1 MNKRL
6 LRSMAALMSVAIVL
20 SAGITQAFAATA
32 DEDGYTKVAEWTDT
46 TDVPSAKW
54 WIGSTGTDK
63 TGIAGK
69 SEDDKSILLA
79 YNPPASGTH
88 NGRVYVTA
96 GNLSAAATYYVCEL
110 NAMFVNTEIAL
121 RGSNNEVI
129 GSTIKTNDGKWHKVL
144 WYIDVTGGPKGD
156 LTNDTY
162 PTYAYVDGVYV
173 GTTNVSAKNV
183 QGNNT
188 GKLECNTRLG
198 MYNAKADSKA
208 YLDDIHIYSTNVL
221 PTAAKTASASL
232 GGDGVTVDGNKVVL
246 PSGSTLADVATANA
260 ANLDVRAYTND
271 KMLAELSDTEILRT
285 GYTLVTEDKETKALK
300 YYTID
305 MGDGYVGSFNSSN
318 DPVSKLTFP
327 TAGTSGAGTKENLAE
342 IETVTAIAGKAS
354 DDESILLKYR
364 AVQNAGNTHN
374 GRVYVSTGN
383 MNADADYYVCE
394 ANIKCENTE
403 IALRGSNNEVVGGTF
418 STKDGKWHKIIWY
431 VDLSGGPKSD
441 VTNDT
446 YNAYMFMDGAQV
458 ANNTVTAKNMQ
469 SSNTD
474 KFEFNTRLGMYGATA
489 ESKAYLDDIHIY
501 ATNVQPTAEQSG
513 AEALVRPADVE
524 VNGKV
529 VTIPKGS
536 TLEAIKEANSDKL
549 NIRAYTSSAMTEIV
563 PDSVVIGRGYVIV
576 AEDKQTKALSYY
588 DIQRRKG
595 NFDIEIDNV
604 NGTSA
609 ELVIVNKES
618 ERSVVV
624 VVTAWDGEK
633 YVAKTVTR
641 YSLAVSNDEQTFTLN
656 YSSLGG
662 ENDTIEIAVWDYSG
676 AYPKNLGEEISQYQ
690 R

>member
-1 MNKRL
+1 MIKMKRKFS
-6 LRSMAALMSVAIVL
+6 RSIAALLSAAMVL
-20 SAGITQAFAATA
+20 SVGVTSVFAATA
-32 DEDGYTKVAEWTDT
+32 DEDGYNLLFECTDT
-46 TDVPSAKW
+46 SKATSL
-54 WIGSTGTDK
+54 IGATAEGVS
-63 TGIAGK
+63 GIAGK
-69 SEDDKSILLA
+69 AANDSSILLKFK
-79 YNPPASGTH
+79 PVTDGTH
-88 NGRVYVTA
+88 NGRVYING
-96 GNLSAAATYYVCEL
+96 GNLKATTKYYVCEV
-110 NAMFVNTEIAL
+110 NAKYVNTSIAL
-121 RGSNNEVI
+121 YGTAHNLVGQEV
-129 GSTIKTNDGKWHKVL
+129 TTNDGKWHKVL
-144 WYIDVTGGPKGD
+144 WCIDVSEGVKTGTD
-156 LTNDTY
+156 DTY
-162 PTYAYVDGVYV
+162 PAYTYVDG
-173 GTTNVSAKNV
+173 TLA
-183 QGNNT
+183 NT
-188 GKLECNTRLG
+188 GTVKAAAVVDNGALSMNVRLG
-198 MYNAKADSKA
+198 MPKGATATSEA
-208 YLDDIHIYSTNVL
+208 YLDDIYVYGTNVA
-221 PTAAKTASASL
+221 PTADKTAPTALNSVTNAVVSADKLNVS
-232 GGDGVTVDGNKVVL
+232 GDVTLNDIL
-246 PSGSTLADVATANA
+246 TANSGTT
-260 ANLDVRAYTND
+260 VRAYTNSAMTNQVANTA
-271 KMLAELSDTEILRT
+271 KLKT
-285 GYTLVTEDKETKALK
+285 GNVIVTENTANKALE
-300 YYTID
+300 YYTVD
-305 MGDGYVGSFNSSN
+305 KGDGYVGSFNSSN